1 MRPLTFF
8 TFLLHLLLFVSAST
22 VTNEPFTSPT
32 DTDASTADLAG
43 GVYACEG
50 DNFTGDCF
58 YNPPER
64 MRACALLLIGR
75 PDSGVGYHPR
85 SIGPDRGGH
94 CDVFKGRICND
105 HTFVRRIDY
114 PGVKSYAELNPNAWE
129 AIRCYAVAAQA
140 SAHEEIAVELIGRS
154 EIPPKP
160 AVYPST
166 DDEAASS
173 IGPAVPAGD
182 SQTGGLHY

>member
-1 MRPLTFF
+1 MRLLTFF
-8 TFLLHLLLFVSAST
+8 TFLLHLLFVSASP
-22 VTNEPFTSPT
+22 VANEPVTFPA

-43 GVYACEG
+43 GVYTCEG

-64 MRACALLLIGR
+64 MRACVLVLIGK
-75 PDSGVGYHPR
+75 PSDGVGYHPR

-114 PGVKSYAELNPNAWE
+114 PGVKSYAELNPNDWDAM
-129 AIRCYAVAAQA
+129 RCYSVTDKAF
-140 SAHEEIAVELIGRS
+140 AHEETAVYLVLRS
-154 EIPPKP
+154 EAPPKS
-160 AVYPST
+160 VVSLT
-166 DDEAASS
+166 SRGEAATPIDPVVST
-173 IGPAVPAGD
+173 GD
-182 SQTGGLHY
+182 LQPGRPDK